1 MLHQRVCD
9 ELNINRE
16 ELAKMLGISKYTID
30 SWSDSNRMSQ
40 TAKVA
45 LESLLENNNLKKT
58 MNKFNDFLLEAIK
71 DKTCFVSN
79 EKKELADR
87 IKFILNEYKLTIVE
101 AAKRINE
108 ISFEYLDRVLN
119 LEIYPS
125 FDFLSKFS
133 NEFKI
138 SNDWLLSGKGKP
150 FDLKFIKANFIKQLI
165 EEFPQYKQAYIVHCE
180 KDGFYTKI
188 IIENKDGMYD
198 IYHTD
203 FCIGDDFIME
213 GSECVALYD
222 LYQFYKNF
230 YYSGVRLLEL
240 SEKDYEKLLS
250 REFYPKNIL
259 YNSHLSFLLTDLF
272 DLEYFNKDR
281 YGDFFIKCTDII
293 KNEQQRRDNKKQ
305 KV

>member
-1 MLHQRVCD
+1 MLHQKVCD
-9 ELNINRE
+9 ELDINRE

-30 SWSDSNRMSQ
+30 SWSDSDRMSQ

-45 LESLLENNNLKKT
+45 LKSLLENNSLKKT

-79 EKKELADR
+79 EKKELANR

-150 FDLKFIKANFIKQLI
+150 FDLKFLEANFIKQLI
-165 EEFPQYKQAYIVHCE
+165 EEFPQYKQAYIVRCE

-203 FCIGDDFIME
+203 FCIGDEFIME
-213 GSECVALYD
+213 ASECVALYD
-222 LYQFYKNF
+222 LYKFYKKF

-240 SEKDYEKLLS
+240 SEQDYEKLLS

-259 YNSHLSFLLTDLF
+259 HNSHLSFLLTDLF

-293 KNEQQRRDNKKQ
+293 KDQQQKDAKKNI
-305 KV
+305 